1 MFPTAKFM
9 KGDAKVQFGKKS
21 KPKKDKAEKM
31 LSARSQ
37 FTNMLFVLVIL
48 ALTFIFLFTNFN
60 KLLKTPSEDPVEL
73 GGLHYGALRWWWLL
87 PALACLAVSV
97 LAEAVNLW
105 LLCRKVGFPRSLRQT
120 TVYASS
126 DIYFSAIT
134 PSATGGQPAAAYYMT
149 KSGIPLSL
157 STAVLIL
164 NVTLYTIGL
173 LFTSLLAFVLRP
185 SMFMD
190 FTTSQKVFVLIGVG
204 FHAILIV
211 ICLIC
216 MFSRRF
222 IFWLGDVAFGLLA
235 KLHIVK
241 NKEERIAAFRASVAT
256 YQSALKIVREH
267 RWLLP
272 VLFFNSILQ
281 RVVLAPITY
290 FVFLAM
296 GGMGVPSMHFLE
308 VFTTQLYC
316 IIGASALPTPGGAGL
331 AELLY
336 MGVFYADMAGIPNA
350 SSLCMF
356 SLLLSR
362 GISSYLAIIACG
374 TIATVHHL
382 RMKQAELN
390 RRRAGL
396 ALEEVYGADDTDADT
411 KPETEVTVELAGTS
425 GAAPEAI
432 TPAPSLTPTAP
443 SGPASPGDTPSDT
456 EN

>member
-1 MFPTAKFM
+1 M
-9 KGDAKVQFGKKS
+9 QFGKK
-21 KPKKDKAEKM
+21 KAPKKDKAEKM

-48 ALTFIFLFTNFN
+48 AATFIFLFTNFN
-60 KLLKTPSEDPVEL
+60 KLLNTSSDPDL
-73 GGLHYGALRWWWLL
+73 GDLNYRGLRWWWLL
-87 PALACLAVSV
+87 PALACLAISI
-97 LAEAVNLW
+97 LSEAVNLW

-149 KSGIPLSL
+149 KSGVPLSL

-173 LFTSLLAFVLRP
+173 LFISALAFILDP
-185 SMFMD
+185 NIFFSSFS
-190 FTTSQKVFVLIGVG
+190 TSQKVFVLVGVG
-204 FHAILIV
+204 FHAILIA
-211 ICLIC
+211 ICLVC

-222 IFWLGDVAFGLLA
+222 IFWLGDVLYGLLA

-281 RVVLAPITY
+281 RVILAPITY

-296 GGMGVPSMHFLE
+296 GGMGVSHMDFLQ

-316 IIGASALPTPGGAGL
+316 IVGASALPTPGGAGL
-331 AELLY
+331 AELLH
-336 MGVFYADMAGIPNA
+336 MGVFYEAMKGIPNA

-362 GISSYLAIIACG
+362 GISSYLAILVCG

-382 RMKQAELN
+382 RMKQAELH
-390 RRRAGL
+390 RRQAGL

-411 KPETEVTVELAGTS
+411 KPEADVTVQVVTPKGSPAPATPAGADIPEPADAAVTPS
-425 GAAPEAI
+425 GDAANADAAPV
-432 TPAPSLTPTAP
+432 PP
-443 SGPASPGDTPSDT
+443 DT

>member
-87 PALACLAVSV
+87 PALACLALSV

-120 TVYASS
+120 TAYASS

-173 LFTSLLAFVLRP
+173 LFISALAFILNP
-185 SMFMD
+185 SIFISLNP
-190 FTTSQKVFVLIGVG
+190 SQKIFVLVGVG

>member
-1 MFPTAKFM
+1 M
-9 KGDAKVQFGKKS
+9 QFS
-21 KPKKDKAEKM
+21 RNRKPKKDKAEKM

-37 FTNMLFVLVIL
+37 FANMLFVLVIL
-48 ALTFIFLFTNFN
+48 AVTFVFLFTNFN
-60 KLLKTPSEDPVEL
+60 KLLNTPSEDPVALSEL
-73 GGLHYGALRWWWLL
+73 DYGSLRWWWLF
-87 PALACLAVSV
+87 PALACLAISI

-105 LLCRKVGFPRSLRQT
+105 LLCRKVGFPRSLRQA

-173 LFTSLLAFVLRP
+173 MFTSLLAFILRP
-185 SMFMD
+185 QMFLD
-190 FTTSQKVFVLIGVG
+190 FTTSQKVFVLVGVG
-204 FHAILIV
+204 FHAILVIV
-211 ICLIC
+211 CLIC

-222 IFWLGDVAFGLLA
+222 IFWLGDVLFGLLA
-235 KLHIVK
+235 KLRIVK
-241 NKEERIAAFRASVAT
+241 NKEERIAAFRASVET
-256 YQSALKIVREH
+256 YRSALKIVREH

-281 RVVLAPITY
+281 RIVLAPITY

-296 GGMGVPSMHFLE
+296 GGMGVPHMSFLE

-362 GISSYLAIIACG
+362 GISSYLAILSCG

-382 RMKQAELN
+382 RMKRAELQ
-390 RRRAGL
+390 RRQAGL

-411 KPETEVTVELAGTS
+411 KPEAAVTVEVATVQETSVVTPLVSDAPDAPAG
-425 GAAPEAI
+425 GKAM
-432 TPAPSLTPTAP
+432 PSP
-443 SGPASPGDTPSDT
+443 DT